1 MPCPRANSEAQEP
14 RYLSSFATKSTD
26 ELAIRREHDI
36 VPDEFR
42 TQFER
47 DYTRIIH
54 NRAFRRLRHKTQVFI
69 SPANDHL
76 CTRIE
81 HSLHVASVAR
91 TISKALGLNNELV
104 AAIAVGHDLGHA
116 PFGHTGERVLDR
128 LARKH
133 GLAFAHE
140 LHSLRMVDRLDS
152 TYDDYRGLN
161 LTFAVRDGI
170 ACHYGEGFEP
180 ELVPDRHK
188 KPERLL
194 VMERGE
200 KPATLEG
207 CVVRIADKVAYLGR
221 DLEDALSVKMVCEN
235 SIPHTVRRVLGTCN
249 GAIIGALIG
258 DIYKNSQD
266 KDSICLS
273 ADVHGALN
281 EFYQFSRER
290 IYQSPQVTRSFEVIE
305 ASIDRMFDHLLR
317 LMSEWMS
324 RDDGDP
330 DVPEDGGK
338 CLKVLVEFLRDDVR
352 LWRKENPVQLV
363 IDFIAG
369 MTDTFFMDCHKE
381 LFVPAGE
388 RCPIRAL
395 LGQ

>member
-14 RYLSSFATKSTD
+14 SYLSRFATKSTD
-26 ELAIRREHDI
+26 ELAIWREHDI
-36 VPDEFR
+36 PPDDFR

-69 SPANDHL
+69 SPKNDHL
-76 CTRIE
+76 CTRLE

-116 PFGHTGERVLDR
+116 PFGHTGEQTLDR
-128 LARKH
+128 LAGQH
-133 GLAFAHE
+133 GLVFAHE
-140 LHSLRMVDRLDS
+140 LHSLRVVDRLDT
-152 TYDDYRGLN
+152 TYRDHRGLN

-180 ELVPDRHK
+180 ELIPDRRK

-207 CVVRIADKVAYLGR
+207 CVVRVADKVAYLGR
-221 DLEDALSVKMVCEN
+221 DLEDALSVGIVCEN
-235 SIPHTVRRVLGTCN
+235 DIPDTVRTILGTRN

-258 DIYKNSQD
+258 DIYNNSQKRD
-266 KDSICLS
+266 AVCLS
-273 ADVHGALN
+273 PRVHDALN
-281 EFYQFSRER
+281 EFYEFSKAR
-290 IYQSPQVTRSFEVIE
+290 IYQSPKVTHSFAAIG
-305 ASIDRMFDHLLR
+305 ASIERMFSHLLR
-317 LMSEWMS
+317 LITEWLS
-324 RDDGDP
+324 RGKGGP
-330 DVPEDGGK
+330 DLPGDGGK
-338 CLKVLVEFLRDDVR
+338 CLEVLVEFLRDDVR
-352 LWRKENPVQLV
+352 LWREEKPAQLV

-369 MTDTFFMDCHKE
+369 MTDTFFMDCYEE
-381 LFVPAGE
+381 LASKP
-388 RCPIRAL
+388 CPIRCL
-395 LGQ
+395 LGH